1 MEISTPKDRI
11 EVIDVLRGFTLLGII
26 LVHFTEQYYAGQMPA
41 AQSGDPINKPI
52 IDLIISGIVGI
63 LIQGK
68 FFMIFSFL
76 FGLSFFIQ
84 LNKSDKK
91 ATFLVR
97 FIWRLIVLF
106 LIGFVHS
113 LHYRGDILTIY
124 AVLGFVLLLCYKLP
138 DKVLLVAAILLITN
152 VPSIIVRAIDLLFP
166 ASGPGLMDQ
175 DQAVLNLYW
184 QTLKT
189 GSYLDILNANVYEI
203 KGKFEFQVIF
213 GRLYITMG
221 LFLLGLYA
229 GRKNIFQDLK
239 LFKRLMRYSL
249 WTLLACVIT
258 ALSVFSALNFA
269 KIEVTQQIGIFV
281 GGGLMDIF
289 NAALATIYVSLIIIM
304 FNGEAKKRLMMFY
317 SVGRMG
323 LTTYLMQTLVGIF
336 LFFSIGL
343 NQLGVLGTTAC
354 AGIGIAVFALQI
366 AFSNFWLKHFYY
378 GPVEWL
384 WRSLTYL
391 KVQPFRRSALNT

>member
-1 MEISTPKDRI
+1 MEVSTTKDRI

-41 AQSGDPINKPI
+41 AESGDAINRPA
-52 IDLIISGIVGI
+52 IDLVVSF
-63 LIQGK
+63 LIGMFVSGK

-84 LNKSDKK
+84 FSKSDKQ
-91 ATFLVR
+91 AAFLIR
-97 FIWRLIVLF
+97 FTWRLIVLF
-106 LIGFVHS
+106 MIGFVHS

-124 AVLGFVLLLCYKLP
+124 AVLGFVLLLCYRLP
-138 DKVLLVAAILLITN
+138 DKILLIAALLLIAN
-152 VPSIIVRAIDLLFP
+152 VPSIITRAVGLLFP
-166 ASGPGLMDQ
+166 VAGPGPMDA
-175 DQAVLNLYW
+175 DQAVLNQYW

-189 GSYLDILNANVYEI
+189 GSYLDILKANVYEI

-229 GRKNIFQDLK
+229 GRKDIFQDMK
-239 LFKRLMRYSL
+239 LFKKLIRYSL
-249 WTLLACVIT
+249 WTILVCVVVGV
-258 ALSVFSALNFA
+258 SVFTALNFA
-269 KIEVTQQIGIFV
+269 KVEVTPQIGIFV
-281 GGGLMDIF
+281 GGGLFDIF
-289 NAALATIYVSLIIIM
+289 NAALATIYVSLIVTM
-304 FNGEAKKRLMMFY
+304 FNKESRKKLMIFY

-343 NQLGVLGTTAC
+343 NQLGELGATAC

-366 AFSNFWLKHFYY
+366 LFSNFWLKHFYY

-384 WRSLTYL
+384 WRSFTYL
-391 KVQPFRRSALNT
+391 KVQPFRKKPLTT